1 MRAQIYEFRS
11 FPAILSENIVQVEA
25 VSELMREGSSVKPK
39 G

>member
-11 FPAILSENIVQVEA
+11 FPAILSENMFKLKPVP
-25 VSELMREGSSVKPK
+25 ELMREGSSVKPK